1 MPQQFVARRMF
12 RPLPV
17 AIAILAF
24 LVAAAV
30 VFRFAGGAY
39 LRDWAEATLNENVE
53 GYQIALP
60 ELRIDIL
67 GLGLQLLGTTV
78 RQQDN
83 PEPPVARI
91 ESLGLTVSWGAL
103 LRGELMAAVELDG
116 PRVHIDRRQV
126 VEEATDSEGIED
138 RGWQDALFA
147 IYPLEIDRFT
157 IRDGAITYAG
167 PGEVEPLE
175 VDRISLTA
183 ADIRN
188 VRSAEGAYPS
198 RVDLEARVFES
209 GSVDVEGAADF
220 LASPYAAFD
229 VDFEV
234 AEVPIGVLDALTEEL
249 DINLSGGVMA
259 ANGHVEYGP
268 KKKEVYVQRVRVD
281 GVAIGYVDGAADT
294 EARQL
299 RAEVAEEAA
308 QTLSEEE
315 ATRVYIDL
323 VEVRGSE
330 LAYERPDR
338 EYRVFVSST
347 DVTLRDIVNREP
359 EKRSSLSAAG
369 SFMGAGPLSLE
380 GSYRAGETTPDFD
393 IDLRIEET
401 PLTALNDVLRAHGDF
416 DVSEGTFAFYSEL
429 EANDG
434 ELRGYVKP
442 LLHDMDVYDRAEDRD
457 RSALGEVYEGFV
469 GAIANVFENRSDEVA
484 AVVDVS
490 GRIDNPGVSTW
501 QAVISAVSNA
511 FISAVSRGFER
522 GPADE
527 KS

>member
-1 MPQQFVARRMF
+1 MF

-17 AIAILAF
+17 VIAILAA
-24 LVAAAV
+24 LVAAAL

-60 ELRIDIL
+60 ELRVDVL
-67 GLGLQLLGTTV
+67 GLGLELLGTTV

-91 ESLGLTVSWGAL
+91 EGLGLKVSWSAL
-103 LRGELMAAVELDG
+103 LHGELMAVLELDA

-126 VEEATDSEGIED
+126 VEEAADEKGIEE

-157 IRDGAITYAG
+157 IRDGAITYIA
-167 PGEVEPLE
+167 PGEEQPLE
-175 VDRISLTA
+175 IDDISLTA
-183 ADIRN
+183 TDIRN
-188 VRSAEGAYPS
+188 VRSAERTYPS
-198 RVDLEARVFES
+198 RFDLEARLLKE
-209 GSVDVEGAADF
+209 GSIDVDGRADF
-220 LASPYAAFD
+220 LASPYAAMD
-229 VDFEV
+229 VDFDIR
-234 AEVPIGVLDALTEEL
+234 EVPMAALDSLTREL
-249 DINLSGGVMA
+249 DIHLNGGVMA

-268 KKKEVYVQRVRVD
+268 KKKEVYVQRVRID
-281 GVAIGYVDGAADT
+281 GLGIGYVDGATDT
-294 EARQL
+294 DARRL

-323 VEVRGSE
+323 VELRGSE

-338 EYRVFVSST
+338 DYRVFVSST

-359 EKRSSLSAAG
+359 EKRSSLRTTG

-416 DVSEGTFAFYSEL
+416 DVSDGTFAFYSEL

-442 LLHDMDVYDRAEDRD
+442 LLHDMDVYDRAEDRH

-469 GAIANVFENRSDEVA
+469 GAVANLFENRSDEVA
-484 AVVDVS
+484 AKVDVS

-501 QAVISAVSNA
+501 QAVISVVSNA

-522 GPADE
+522 DPTAAEEEG
-527 KS
+527 